1 MMSKFSNQYANVFY
15 DAEIDAISL
24 VFKNVSPLEEFIHI
38 NQKVLDIF
46 KTLQTNRFYVDT
58 RKIGVVSP
66 EGQKWVIENLFSGM
80 VKHIKHERLYHVQV
94 LPQNEIFGKFAA
106 ENIKRRSQTMYQ
118 SDELIIEAFEN
129 ETLAKNWLT
138 HQPKLK
144 SAH

>member
-1 MMSKFSNQYANVFY
+1 MSKFSNQYAEVFY
-15 DAEIDAISL
+15 DTELDAISL
-24 VFKNVSPLEEFIHI
+24 IFKDVAPLEEFIHI

-46 KTLQTNRFYVDT
+46 KTLQTNRFFVDT

-80 VKHIKHERLYHVQV
+80 VKHINHERLYHVQV
-94 LPQNEIFGKFAA
+94 VPRNEIFGKFAA

-118 SDELIIEAFEN
+118 SEELIIEAFED
-129 ETLAKNWLT
+129 ELLAKNWLA

-144 SAH
+144 SVH

>member
-1 MMSKFSNQYANVFY
+1 MSKFSNQYADVFH
-15 DAEIDAISL
+15 DTELDAISL
-24 VFKNVSPLEEFIHI
+24 IFKALSPLEEFIHV

-80 VKHIKHERLYHVQV
+80 VKHINNERLYHVQV
-94 LPQNEIFGKFAA
+94 VPSTDIFGKFAS

-118 SDELIIEAFEN
+118 SDVLIIEAFED
-129 ETLAKNWLT
+129 EMLAKNWLD
-138 HQPKLK
+138 HQPKLRVK
-144 SAH
+144 H